1 MEFIFGIVIGIF
13 ITIVGLLI
21 GAAAGPDDE
30 FNEFKDLNDDF

>member
-30 FNEFKDLNDDF
+30 FKDLDDDF